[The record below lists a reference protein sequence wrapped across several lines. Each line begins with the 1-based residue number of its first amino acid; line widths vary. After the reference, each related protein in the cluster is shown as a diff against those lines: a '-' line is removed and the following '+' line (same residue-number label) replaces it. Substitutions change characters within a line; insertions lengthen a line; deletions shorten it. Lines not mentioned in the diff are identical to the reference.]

1 MTDDMI
7 PIKKEK
13 EGHMLDCCSDGQY
26 YPYGTSLRFEDGL
39 IESLNIGGLA
49 VEDIVEIRAFGFVEN
64 KHESSNSTKDGGG
77 HESKS
82 IGIQITGLKIKR
94 KVEDDIVKQLYK
106 G

>member
-1 MTDDMI
+1 MTDLI
-7 PIKKEK
+7 EIKKEN

-26 YPYGTSLRFEDGL
+26 YPYGTSLRLEDDL
-39 IESLNIGGLA
+39 IESLGIAELI
-49 VEDIVEIRAFGFVEN
+49 VEDVVEIRAIGFVEN
-64 KHESSNSTKDGGG
+64 KHESSSTGSTGG

-94 KVEDDIVKQLYK
+94 KAEDDVVKQLYK